1 MSDKTKIEWT
11 DATWNVI
18 NGCTLVDDGCKNCYA
33 ATMAGTRLKNHPS
46 REGLTKRNAA
56 GGYQF
61 NGQVRFI
68 ESELIKP
75 LHWRKPRMVFV
86 CAHGDLFH
94 EDVPDEWIDRVFA
107 VMAGNQRHTFQV
119 LTKRPDRAHQY
130 LTKLMDRLKTEFQ
143 GFGGGIEGLTGFYLH
158 GIPHDVPKFPLP
170 NVWLGTSISDQPSAD
185 KRIPELLATPAAVRF
200 VSAEPLLGPVDLT
213 MIWADNPFM
222 HLNTLRGSIFDRL
235 HYRRD
240 LAAALDWVIV
250 GGESGKN
257 ARPMHPDWARSL
269 RDQCEAAGV
278 AFFFKQ
284 WGEWIS
290 IYDRDRDDPDWRNC
304 PKSGDWDKKRYL
316 NLEGGQGFHGDKLNM
331 MQRVGKRAA
340 GRLLDGRE
348 WNQMTGDV

>member
-33 ATMAGTRLKNHPS
+33 ATLAGTRLKNHPS

-68 ESELIKP
+68 ESELTKP
-75 LHWRKPRMVFV
+75 LSWRKPRMVFV

-107 VMAGNQRHTFQV
+107 VMALCPQHTFQM
-119 LTKRPDRAHQY
+119 LTKRPERAREYMDGFADWVRVEKLLTETAPSNLWNGNVYQAKRY
-130 LTKLMDRLKTEFQ
+130 LECA
-143 GFGGGIEGLTGFYLH
+143 H
-158 GIPHDVPKFPLP
+158 PLP
-170 NVWLGTSISDQPSAD
+170 NVWLGTSVSDQPSAD
-185 KRIPELLATPAAVRF
+185 KRIPDLLATPAAVRF

-213 MIWADNPFM
+213 RWLI
-222 HLNTLRGSIFDRL
+222 
-235 HYRRD
+235 
-240 LAAALDWVIV
+240 DWVIV
-250 GGESGKN
+250 GGESGRN

-284 WGEWIS
+284 WGEWARAD
-290 IYDRDRDDPDWRNC
+290 YTVCPDSYMGTNKAVWL
-304 PKSGDWDKKRYL
+304 GWDGTQAKPSHHG
-316 NLEGGQGFHGDKLNM
+316 LENPIGVI
-331 MQRVGKRAA
+331 RVGKRAA

-348 WNQMTGDV
+348 WNQMPGDV